1 MPPIYGIISARENKM
16 TKSEL
21 KENWKNILQNLYS
34 SMESL
39 PVNIFFSPLEP
50 VKLSERELKIYFTPP
65 KGGSSS
71 FYQKRIENYQK
82 ELSSACESVFG
93 KAYNM
98 EVVDSAP
105 IDTEDSP
112 VPEDPSFGFNPR
124 YTFDSFVQGPNNQL
138 ALAACLAIAD
148 KGFVRE
154 YNPLFIYSGA
164 GLGKT
169 HLMHAVGQYVIKK
182 YPKKRV
188 MYVSSEAFTNE
199 LVKSLQEKRQEDFRN
214 KYRKVDLLLFD
225 DVQFISG
232 KQATQEELFHT
243 FESLYNFRKQI
254 IFTSDKPPK
263 DLDGIPERLQSR
275 FGWGMPVDIQA
286 PDYETRLAILK
297 NLAILSG
304 VTITDEV
311 NEMLQVI
318 SQNIITNI
326 RDLEGAWNRVH
337 GMAKLQ
343 NLKMSPSM
351 AKKVLTDIFD
361 TKKTTLTPQS
371 IKKCVAKYF
380 GFKSS
385 DLESKKRN
393 QSISFPRQIAIY
405 LIRENT
411 NSSYPQIGEMFGGR
425 NHSTILHSYNNI
437 SKAVS
442 KDDNLRNTIDN
453 IMEIL
458 HNS

>member
-1 MPPIYGIISARENKM
+1 M

-21 KENWKNILQNLYS
+21 KENWENILKNLYS
-34 SMESL
+34 SMEKL
-39 PVNIFFSPLEP
+39 KVDTFFSPLTP
-50 VKLSERELKIYFTPP
+50 VKLSEKEEKIYFITS
-65 KGGSSS
+65 GANSS
-71 FYQKRIENYQK
+71 FYQNMINNYRG
-82 ELSSACESVFG
+82 ELSSACEAVLG
-93 KAYNM
+93 KPYTM
-98 EVVDSAP
+98 DVVDSEPA
-105 IDTEDSP
+105 DTEDTP
-112 VPEDPSFGFNPR
+112 VPEDPDYGFNPR
-124 YTFDSFVQGPNNQL
+124 YSFDSFVQGPNNQL

-148 KGFVRE
+148 KSYVRE

-182 YPKKRV
+182 FPRKRV

-199 LVKSLQEKRQEDFRN
+199 LVKSLQEKKQESFRN

-243 FESLYNFRKQI
+243 FESLYNSRKQI

-275 FGWGMPVDIQA
+275 FGWGMPVDIQT

-304 VTITDEV
+304 VALTEEV
-311 NEMLQVI
+311 NAMLQVI

-337 GMAKLQ
+337 GMSKLQ
-343 NLKMSPSM
+343 NIEMNPEM

-361 TKKTTLTPQS
+361 TKKSILTPDS

-380 GFKSS
+380 GLKSS
-385 DLESKKRN
+385 DLESPKRSKN
-393 QSISFPRQIAIY
+393 ISFPRQIAIY
-405 LIRENT
+405 MIRENT
-411 NSSYPQIGEMFGGR
+411 ESSFPELGRLFGGR
-425 NHSTILHSYNNI
+425 DHTTVRHSYE
-437 SKAVS
+437 KMK
-442 KDDNLRNTIDN
+442 KDILKNEPLRNTVN
-453 IMEIL
+453 KIMEIL
-458 HNS
+458 QKS